1 MSRRI
6 RAFIYFMVICAMSMR
21 VASSEE
27 IRDDDL
33 LYSLLVTWNT
43 AGSHDLLAKKAT
55 AVKRLETAKGS
66 TISFGNLLGDTR
78 IVKDDGGVLF
88 LRTAARSGIDYVIP
102 AAGDFMFGL
111 AAFRMLSA
119 FPDMPDF
126 ISANIVDERSRKPI
140 VRPYA
145 IRIVSGLRTC
155 IVGMSDPDIIRQS
168 ADAGITGIDIITC
181 EEAMDAIA
189 ADIRRERPDI
199 VIVAGRLDRESVMAV
214 ARKFR
219 FVDLFLTNFGDG
231 GFVTGGSA
239 TRTVM
244 IADRPVYIASEAP
257 NSAGYLTV
265 RHVDGYETR
274 EFADVTLGDDFPP
287 DEVILETLNE
297 AIRDIERRDLEERH
311 VVKAGQEVTSLLRK
325 RFDVDVAVIERD
337 CLFYFPIEDSLT
349 LLDTRKIVKPG
360 ISLTRIT
367 LPGSALKIIRE
378 KSAKRPDPALRL
390 HFEGITGDCKIDDL
404 PIQDDGEYTVVTT
417 SFLRKGGYD
426 YVEFK
431 AGTSELVVT
440 QDLLGIVEDILV
452 VKDAMIR
459 LAEKKKIWALALN
472 LSLGSNVNKIDVDR
486 AQNLYGTAPPKE
498 YRDMKDQFTGFFE
511 VSSWDDRLNI
521 NLKRH
526 LFESR
531 LRARYMRSGFRT
543 DEGDISYKEGRDD
556 LQLFNKYTY
565 DLPGFKLK
573 PFAAIDAYS
582 EFYSPAGKHP
592 ISASARA
599 GLSREYPR
607 IWGMVVEV
615 GLDGTRNYVNNENSF
630 GTTNKVMLSKSFPE
644 KGIFTTPMKVSIDA
658 QMTWNPMARY
668 QMAFFMR
675 NNNRVEFQLW
685 RKFNLTFHVKSY
697 TYRDTRYRK
706 TSVGFVY
713 DFTLN
718 YKMDWKF

>member
-1 MSRRI
+1 
-6 RAFIYFMVICAMSMR
+6 MSMR
-21 VASSEE
+21 LASAEE

-33 LYSLLVTWNT
+33 LYSFLVTWNT

-66 TISFGNLLGDTR
+66 TISFGNLLGNTR
-78 IVKDDGGVLF
+78 VVKEDGGVLF

-102 AAGDFMFGL
+102 AAGDFMFGV

-119 FPDMPDF
+119 LPDMPNF

-145 IRIVSGLRTC
+145 MRTVSGLRTC

-168 ADAGITGIDIITC
+168 ADAGITGIDVISC
-181 EEAMDAIA
+181 EEAMDSIS

-199 VIVAGRLDRESVMAV
+199 VIIAGRLDRESVMAI
-214 ARKFR
+214 ARKYR
-219 FVDLFLTNFGDG
+219 FVDLFLTNYGDG
-231 GFVTGGSA
+231 GFVAGGSA

-257 NSAGYLTV
+257 GNVGYLTV

-287 DEVILETLNE
+287 DDEIIETLNE
-297 AIRDIERRDLEERH
+297 AIRDIQRRDLEERH

-325 RFDVDVAVIERD
+325 HYDVDVAVIERD
-337 CLFYFPIEDSLT
+337 CLFYFPVEDSLT
-349 LLDTRKIVKPG
+349 LLDTRKIIKPG
-360 ISLTRIT
+360 VSLTRIT
-367 LPGSALKIIRE
+367 LPGSVLKNIRE

-390 HFEGITGDCKIDDL
+390 HFDGITDDGKIDDL
-404 PIQDDGEYTVVTT
+404 PIQDDGLYTVITT
-417 SFLRKGGYD
+417 SFLRKGGND
-426 YVEFK
+426 YVEFRD
-431 AGTSELVVT
+431 GISELDVT
-440 QDLLGIVEDILV
+440 RDLLDVVEDVLV
-452 VKDAMIR
+452 EKDIMIR

-472 LSLGSNVNKIDVDR
+472 LSLGSNFNKIDVDR
-486 AQNLYGTAPPKE
+486 DKSLYGSAPPKE

-521 NLKRH
+521 NIKRH
-526 LFESR
+526 LIESR

-543 DEGDISYKEGRDD
+543 DEGHISYKEGRDD

-565 DLPGFKLK
+565 DLHGFKLK
-573 PFAAIDAYS
+573 PFAAIDVYS
-582 EFYSPAGKHP
+582 EFYSAVGKHP
-592 ISASARA
+592 ISASART

-607 IWGMVVEV
+607 LMGMVVEV

-630 GTTNKVMLSKSFPE
+630 GTTNKVMLSKSFPA
-644 KGIFTTPMKVSIDA
+644 KGIFTTPMNVSIDA

-668 QMAFFMR
+668 HMAFFMR

-697 TYRDTRYRK
+697 TYRDSRHRK
-706 TSVGFVY
+706 TSMGFIY